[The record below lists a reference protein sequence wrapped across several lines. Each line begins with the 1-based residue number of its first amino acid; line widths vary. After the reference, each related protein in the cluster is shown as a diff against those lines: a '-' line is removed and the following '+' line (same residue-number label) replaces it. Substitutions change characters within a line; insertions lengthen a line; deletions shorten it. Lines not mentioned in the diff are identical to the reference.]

1 MQSAFLKMRKPLS
14 SLYIW
19 NGQTLFFGYL
29 PNIEEHAHHALQ
41 IEIGLSKPF
50 KIYYS
55 QKELACRFALIQPDV
70 PHKIDDC
77 NDIQAVIYI
86 EPESILGLQLKH
98 FYKNED
104 IVKLKFDI
112 VKPFIKELNRFSEI
126 IRECHEAELLMHVIM
141 ESLSGVELPFNELD
155 YRIKKVIGICK
166 ATWDKKISIKVLAEN
181 VGLSEGRLIHLFKD
195 QIGVPIRRY
204 LLWARLSDALM
215 HLSKGGSFTEAAH
228 QAGFSDAAHL
238 SRTYRTMYGNS
249 LYDLVRSSQFVQAI
263 PCFM

>member
-1 MQSAFLKMRKPLS
+1 MKNPLS

-19 NGQTLFFGYL
+19 NGKTLFFGYL
-29 PNIEEHAHHALQ
+29 PNIEEHTHHALQ
-41 IEIGLSKPF
+41 IEIGLSKRF
-50 KIYYS
+50 KIYHG
-55 QKELACRFALIQPDV
+55 QEELACRFALIQPDV
-70 PHKIDDC
+70 PHRIDDC
-77 NDIQAVIYI
+77 NDIQAVIYL
-86 EPESILGLQLKH
+86 EPESIIGLQLKQ
-98 FYKNED
+98 FYKNEKF
-104 IVKLKFDI
+104 VKLNFDI
-112 VKPFIKELNRFSEI
+112 VKSFIKELQRFSEN
-126 IRECHEAELLMHVIM
+126 IRDCHEAEVLFHAIM
-141 ESLSGVELPFNELD
+141 ESLSGEDLPFNKPD
-155 YRIKKVIGICK
+155 YRIKEVIGICRTAK
-166 ATWDKKISIKVLAEN
+166 DKKISIKVLAER